1 MEKSDTKNYLKMILN
16 CKRIKKMGNLKI
28 KSSLKLIEGE
38 KVKIESFQKL
48 QILGT
53 GGFSIVWKVKS
64 KRFSQLFAMKQISKQ
79 KLKSEKYINLII
91 TERNI
96 LKELH
101 NPFISN
107 LYCTFQDEYNLYF
120 ILDYF
125 SGGDLRYYLYKEKK
139 FSENQIKFIT
149 ACLIV
154 SLEYIHSKKI
164 IHRDIKPENLLFD
177 DRGYIY
183 LCDFGIS
190 IQENSNNYISK
201 NIGSNGYIAP
211 EGNYSYLSD
220 FYSLGLV
227 IYELIFNEKYN
238 INLKDGFK
246 DKFREKN
253 FSMDLYYFLEGLLE
267 KNPNARLGHEKG
279 VYSLKSHPFLKGFN
293 FEGLKNKEIFSPFKP
308 HFNPKGY
315 VKLNVNKDKGSESTS
330 SNSSTSSIENLKYI
344 EGFDYICYNKI
355 NNDNNLYSSN
365 SYKFFNVYN
374 TPFKVNHKKI
384 RKNNSCE
391 SSYDF
396 SKTDLKDN
404 IIYSSFKNIKLG
416 KIFPKKLFK
425 NSSMSNNVFYKKEII
440 SCRLPVIPQKYDIN
454 NKNVNKDK
462 YLDGYHH
469 LNKNLFKFKP
479 KEKIKNILKS

>member
-1 MEKSDTKNYLKMILN
+1 
-16 CKRIKKMGNLKI
+16 MGNLKI

-48 QILGT
+48 QLLGT

-64 KRFSQLFAMKQISKQ
+64 KRISQLFAMKQISKQ

-227 IYELIFNEKYN
+227 IYELIFNEKMVSK
-238 INLKDGFK
+238 INL
-246 DKFREKN
+246 E
-253 FSMDLYYFLEGLLE
+253 
-267 KNPNARLGHEKG
+267 
-279 VYSLKSHPFLKGFN
+279 
-293 FEGLKNKEIFSPFKP
+293 
-308 HFNPKGY
+308 
-315 VKLNVNKDKGSESTS
+315 
-330 SNSSTSSIENLKYI
+330 
-344 EGFDYICYNKI
+344 
-355 NNDNNLYSSN
+355 
-365 SYKFFNVYN
+365 
-374 TPFKVNHKKI
+374 KKI
-384 RKNNSCE
+384 
-391 SSYDF
+391 F
-396 SKTDLKDN
+396 LW
-404 IIYSSFKNIKLG
+404 IY
-416 KIFPKKLFK
+416 
-425 NSSMSNNVFYKKEII
+425 II
-440 SCRLPVIPQKYDIN
+440 S
-454 NKNVNKDK
+454 
-462 YLDGYHH
+462 
-469 LNKNLFKFKP
+469 
-479 KEKIKNILKS
+479 